1 MSVETMDYEAL
12 DMTLMFDECERR
24 ICMNISITQDLVDE
38 PDEFFTFHLNR
49 TTGLS
54 PRITLDPV
62 DGRIEIVDD
71 DGKQCATII
80 ACFYYILS
88 GYTVLAVPLFE

>member
-1 MSVETMDYEAL
+1 MDYGAL
-12 DMTLMFDECERR
+12 DEILMFDECERR
-24 ICMNISITQDLVDE
+24 RCVNVTITQDLVDE

-54 PRITLDPV
+54 TRIELDPV

-71 DGKQCATII
+71 DG
-80 ACFYYILS
+80 
-88 GYTVLAVPLFE
+88 E